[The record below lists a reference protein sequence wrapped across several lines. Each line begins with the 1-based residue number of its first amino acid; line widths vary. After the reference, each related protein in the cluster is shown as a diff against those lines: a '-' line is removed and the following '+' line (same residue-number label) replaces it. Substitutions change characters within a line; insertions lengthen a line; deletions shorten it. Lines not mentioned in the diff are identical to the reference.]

1 MAKSTSNNN
10 AEGGGGAA
18 KKARGDKKAAKVDAK
33 PPKKSKRAE
42 VEAEPVVAAA
52 SADGEAKQQRRRGGG
67 PNPRKLLKRTL
78 ETQRQHA
85 PLLRRAP
92 FVRLARSYVKGEDM
106 RFSGAALTL
115 MQAAVEQRTVAL
127 LRNAS
132 DMQAA
137 TKAGVRASGPALDVY
152 VKATTV
158 SAF

>member
-1 MAKSTSNNN
+1 MAKSTSNN

-33 PPKKSKRAE
+33 PPKKSKRVEA
-42 VEAEPVVAAA
+42 EAEPVAAA
-52 SADGEAKQQRRRGGG
+52 PAADGEAHQRRRGGG

-85 PLLRRAP
+85 LLLRRAP